1 VIHADA
7 TLMQLLRACPLD
19 AEDMLLPVLNNRAY
33 AILDSYNHLRG
44 PVTAPVNVTAVLKG
58 IPDAG
63 E

>member
-1 VIHADA
+1 
-7 TLMQLLRACPLD
+7 M
-19 AEDMLLPVLNNRAY
+19 LNNRAY

-63 E
+63 EWLRGRQWAVKA